1 MKAPRPTWFRAIFI
15 LWVLV
20 LCSCQSVPR
29 VVIATKQGREV
40 TVNVEVADS
49 ASKRALGL
57 QYRRDL
63 GEDQG
68 MLFLFPAPSV
78 QTFWMKNT
86 PLSLDMIFIARDH
99 KIVGIIHEAIP
110 FSTTT
115 LSVAAPSQFVLEVK
129 GGLSRRLGIEVG
141 DPVRFEGVS
150 IEGIKG

>member
-86 PLSLDMIFIARDH
+86 PLSLDMIFIASDH